1 MPDSTRPSGKVW
13 SDERQA
19 VYLRENLRSYSWELG
34 KQGWH
39 AWKMCGKLFWQYVW
53 NSVRKIL
60 CSLNRPTCS
69 EPSQHN
75 LIFGASPV
83 MQYYFLFCTADAQSE
98 FRHHTI
104 ILWIYEIL
112 KRRLLCIVL
121 QFKMTLLFDYIYDMV
136 PIYHASLYRANFL
149 PNCNSCYMPV
159 STYPARPPHAHSRRE
174 L

>member
-1 MPDSTRPSGKVW
+1 MERINSQTRLDWNNLELHWEEDWCHEGEKRPFPQQTGSVAETNAWLHSPLWESVIWWAASGLFKRKIIW
-13 SDERQA
+13 
-19 VYLRENLRSYSWELG
+19 NIKRSYSWELG

-69 EPSQHN
+69 EPTQHN

-83 MQYYFLFCTADAQSE
+83 MQYYFFFCTVDAQSE

-104 ILWIYEIL
+104 ILWIYM
-112 KRRLLCIVL
+112 R
-121 QFKMTLLFDYIYDMV
+121 F
-136 PIYHASLYRANFL
+136 
-149 PNCNSCYMPV
+149 
-159 STYPARPPHAHSRRE
+159 
-174 L
+174 